1 MREKKTMSRGAKQA
15 LVEGLIMAVLAVL
28 GAVYGVPKLGM
39 FGVVWV
45 VAAGAIALVDLYR
58 ALIKSRRMGRN
69 APAAPAAPAEP
80 PAPPASEPCEEGPAE
95 ERLRKLQSLRDE
107 GLLTPEEYEQKRHEI
122 LRDL

>member
-58 ALIKSRRMGRN
+58 ALIKGHRMGRN
-69 APAAPAAPAEP
+69 APAAPAEP

-107 GLLTPEEYEQKRHEI
+107 GLITPEEYEQKRHEI

>member
-1 MREKKTMSRGAKQA
+1 MSEKKTMSRGAKQA

-58 ALIKSRRMGRN
+58 DLIKSRRMGRN

-107 GLLTPEEYEQKRHEI
+107 GIITPEVY
-122 LRDL
+122 

>member
-58 ALIKSRRMGRN
+58 ALIKSHRMGRN
-69 APAAPAAPAEP
+69 APAAPAEP

-107 GLLTPEEYEQKRHEI
+107 GLITPEEYEQKRHEI